1 MTRMQGGCLSHLIR
15 NLVVLLSVSGAALL
29 HAQTGP
35 NFQPN
40 TVQVSAQ
47 GKFEAEPD
55 TAVITLTL
63 SDKQP
68 RQEDAYKHVS
78 DAAERLR
85 AVFRQ
90 NNIDPKQVRVSSY
103 NIQPEI
109 DWTSGKQKLIG
120 YQVQTTASYK
130 TREFAQ
136 ANRLLEQ
143 LSSLP
148 YANNQNLSY
157 VLDDVDAAKQKA
169 IADGVAKAQSYGS
182 TLAKASQR
190 NLGELL
196 SASVDTQFEPGPR
209 PMAYAGMAAKEAAPA
224 PTQQLGQETV
234 TVTAQ
239 VNAIFRLQ

>member
-1 MTRMQGGCLSHLIR
+1 MQGGCLSHKIR
-15 NLVVLLSVSGAALL
+15 NLVVLLSLSGGAALL
-29 HAQTGP
+29 HAQNAGL

-55 TAVITLTL
+55 TAVITLTM

-68 RQEDAYKHVS
+68 RQDDAYKHVS

-85 AVFRQ
+85 GLFRQ
-90 NNIDPKQVRVSSY
+90 NNIDPKQLRVSSY

-120 YQVQTTASYK
+120 YQVQTTASYR
-130 TREFAQ
+130 TRDFAQ

-148 YANNQNLSY
+148 YANNQSLSY

-169 IADGVAKAQSYGS
+169 IADGVSKAQAYGS

-209 PMAYAGMAAKEAAPA
+209 PMAMAGLAMEKTARA
-224 PTQQLGQETV
+224 PTEQLGQETV